1 MIILF
6 DIDGTLMD
14 IEHRRHFVDAHQ
26 GKNDWDSFLDP
37 KIMANDTPNWPVVNM
52 ALLLDNGVANRVIM
66 VSARNER
73 HRDVTQR
80 QMEAVG
86 LGNCFLFLRP
96 DGDFRADDEFKKDV
110 LDELTKQDMRPD
122 LVFDDRNRVVD
133 MWRREGISCFQVA
146 EGDF

>member
-1 MIILF
+1 MIVLF

-14 IEHRRHFVDAHQ
+14 IEHRRHFVSD
-26 GKNDWDSFLDP
+26 GNNDWKSFLDP
-37 KIMANDTPNWPVVNM
+37 RIMEKDSPNWPVVNM
-52 ALLLDNGVANRVIM
+52 AVLLNAGVANRVIM

-73 HRDVTQR
+73 HREVTER

-96 DGDFRADDEFKKDV
+96 DDDFRSDDQFKLDV
-110 LDELTKQDMRPD
+110 LNELRSQDMTPD
-122 LVFDDRNRVVD
+122 LVFDDRNRVVE
-133 MWRREGISCFQVA
+133 MWRSEGIPCFQVA

>member
-1 MIILF
+1 MIVLF

-14 IEHRRHFVDAHQ
+14 IEHRRHFVSD
-26 GKNDWDSFLDP
+26 GNNDWTSFLDP
-37 KIMANDTPNWPVVNM
+37 KIMEKDSPNWPVVNM
-52 ALLLDNGVANRVIM
+52 AVLLNAGVANRVIM

-73 HRDVTQR
+73 HREVTER

-86 LGNCFLFLRP
+86 LGNCFLFLRA
-96 DGDFRADDEFKKDV
+96 DDDFRSDDQFKLDV
-110 LDELTKQDMRPD
+110 LNELRSQDMTPD

-133 MWRREGISCFQVA
+133 MWRSEGISCFQVA

>member
-1 MIILF
+1 MIVLF

-14 IEHRRHFVDAHQ
+14 IEHRRHFVSD
-26 GKNDWDSFLDP
+26 GNNDWTSFLDP
-37 KIMANDTPNWPVVNM
+37 KIMEKDSPNWPVVNM
-52 ALLLDNGVANRVIM
+52 AVLLNAGVANRVIM

-73 HRDVTQR
+73 HREVTER

-86 LGNCFLFLRP
+86 LGNCFLFLRA
-96 DGDFRADDEFKKDV
+96 DDDFRSDDQFKLDV
-110 LDELTKQDMRPD
+110 LNELRSQDMTPD

-133 MWRREGISCFQVA
+133 MWRSEGIPCFQVA